1 MLNLDE
7 KAELIGK
14 KIKLLRAERK
24 ITQRK
29 LAQMIGAKQAE
40 ISRWELGKSMISLK
54 NLILLSEI
62 FNVSLDEFIRED
74 RKEDEEYKNLKE
86 QVSKIEQKI
95 ERIEQQFNINNNRD
109 IILNTGKK
117 T

>member
-1 MLNLDE
+1 MEE
-7 KAELIGK
+7 KAEFIGK
-14 KIKLLRAERK
+14 KIKILRVSKK
-24 ITQRK
+24 ITQGK
-29 LAQMIGAKQAE
+29 LAKMIGAKQSE
-40 ISRWELGKSMISLK
+40 ISKWESGKALISLK

-62 FNVSLDEFIRED
+62 FDVSLDHFI
-74 RKEDEEYKNLKE
+74 KDEPQNDESYKALKE

-109 IILNTGKK
+109 IVLNTGKK